1 MLLFVGSLFDT
12 QIWAETAEFQSRLS

>member
-12 QIWAETAEFQSRLS
+12 QIWAGNCRISE